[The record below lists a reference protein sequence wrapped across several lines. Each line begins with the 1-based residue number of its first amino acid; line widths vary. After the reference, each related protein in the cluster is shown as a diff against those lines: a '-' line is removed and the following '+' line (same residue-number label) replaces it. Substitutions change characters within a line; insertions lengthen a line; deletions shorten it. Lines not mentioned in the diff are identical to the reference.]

1 MRFMSRVLTVS
12 AVVLSLAVLSVPVA
26 NARPLDDRTPA
37 VHHEASW
44 LQAAM
49 SWIANLLG
57 GDHHQ
62 AMTQTAFGTGTG
74 TGGTTGGG
82 ATPMTGSCIDPQ
94 GGGLKC
100 GGTF

>member
-44 LQAAM
+44 LEAAM
-49 SWIANLLG
+49 SWVANLLG
-57 GDHHQ
+57 GDHHK
-62 AMTQTAFGTGTG
+62 ALMQTTSTSSGSTSTM
-74 TGGTTGGG
+74 
-82 ATPMTGSCIDPQ
+82 TPMTGSCIDPN
-94 GGGLKC
+94 GGLRC
-100 GGTF
+100 GGI

>member
-26 NARPLDDRTPA
+26 NARPQDDRTPA

-44 LQAAM
+44 LQTAM

-57 GDHHQ
+57 GDHHEALAQ
-62 AMTQTAFGTGTG
+62 STSTGTGTG
-74 TGGTTGGG
+74 TLTGGV
-82 ATPMTGSCIDPQ
+82 TPMTGSCIDPN
-94 GGGLKC
+94 GGPRC
-100 GGTF
+100 GGI

>member
-44 LQAAM
+44 LQTAM

-62 AMTQTAFGTGTG
+62 ALTQTTSTG
-74 TGGTTGGG
+74 TGGGTLSGGG
-82 ATPMTGSCIDPQ
+82 ATPMTGSCIDPN
-94 GGGLKC
+94 GGGLRC
-100 GGTF
+100 GGF

>member
-26 NARPLDDRTPA
+26 NARPLDDGTPA

-44 LQAAM
+44 MQAAM

-57 GDHHQ
+57 GNHHEAVAQ
-62 AMTQTAFGTGTG
+62 STFGTGTG
-74 TGGTTGGG
+74 TGTTTGGG
-82 ATPMTGSCIDPQ
+82 ATPMTGSCIDPN
-94 GGGLKC
+94 GGGPRC
-100 GGTF
+100 GGTL

>member
-26 NARPLDDRTPA
+26 SARPLDDRTPA

-57 GDHHQ
+57 GDHHEALTQ
-62 AMTQTAFGTGTG
+62 ATSTGTGTG
-74 TGGTTGGG
+74 TLSGS
-82 ATPMTGSCIDPQ
+82 ATPMTGSCIDPM
-94 GGGLKC
+94 GGGPC
-100 GGTF
+100 RGGV